1 MDATG
6 TRNILL
12 SKQARSTHETRP
24 PVRSLPSYFSGSSR
38 SVDRVVRLTPRELE
52 VLSLLAEGLPNKL
65 ICRRL
70 GISPGTVKIH
80 VSRVLAELGVSSR
93 LEAVIVAQRV
103 GVLRV
108 NIAAAEPP
116 LQERP
121 ERLGREPRS
130 SAEAPAAAGA
140 STHLRTSP

>member
-1 MDATG
+1 MDAAG
-6 TRNILL
+6 NARNILL
-12 SKQARSTHETRP
+12 SEQARSTHETRP
-24 PVRSLPSYFSGSSR
+24 AVPSLPSAYFSGSSR

-70 GISPGTVKIH
+70 GISAGTVKIH

-93 LEAVIVAQRV
+93 LEAVIVAQRL

-108 NIAAAEPP
+108 HITAAEPP
-116 LQERP
+116 LH
-121 ERLGREPRS
+121 ERLGREARS
-130 SAEAPAAAGA
+130 NADGPPSGA
-140 STHLRTSP
+140 C